1 MKNNGIEDIII
12 DANYNSNRKK
22 SKKGIVI
29 FFILLLIL
37 AIGAIYFYFFQYKA
51 TSKELFFTNLSNLD
65 MKNILDNSI
74 YEQMSNRV
82 LTEDTEMT
90 TKINFSSNVENGNL
104 EEIDISKFLL
114 ELTNRNN
121 IETSKS
127 YSELKVSYSENE
139 IFKAKVLSNEEN
151 IAAFADEI
159 SSKYV
164 GIKYDSIKDIF
175 GVNVNSDVIK
185 ALRNSNKISLTDEQ
199 KKEYANKYLML
210 IQNSIIDDKFE
221 TQENI
226 ILQKDSS
233 SSSATAYTLTL
244 TQDEFKN
251 IIVNLLTNLRKD
263 EVLLNELITKEES
276 PISEEYRIYEGIA
289 RIFLG
294 NKINANMKDLQK
306 SIDTTISN
314 IKKWSGNGIVIKL
327 YVTDVGI
334 EKINIILPNENTLD
348 FEFTKKS
355 EEQSIL
361 KITYLYKGSNSGLEF
376 LKKDKVKI
384 YSAEDG
390 IEEIEELE
398 DETNIEEIDD
408 SKINGFSLEIDKT
421 KKEANTSIK
430 AIYSFIENEIINKKI
445 NINIRT
451 DGTQNSKTMKNSIVI
466 SQGSNDGKNG
476 QMTIDNIIK
485 FSKVENIE
493 DLTEEN
499 CTFLD
504 NLSEEEASMAIEDI
518 KNRFEELYNEK
529 KSNLNLIDINN
540 KSYIVREELDNVSSN
555 ITKDEA
561 RKALEEKIIGMMQEA
576 ENNNQEFTLQNLADL
591 QIEGLEV
598 SSNVSETTAIIVV
611 DIYTFNIDSNF
622 NLTDA

>member
-1 MKNNGIEDIII
+1 M
-12 DANYNSNRKK
+12 
-22 SKKGIVI
+22 
-29 FFILLLIL
+29 
-37 AIGAIYFYFFQYKA
+37 
-51 TSKELFFTNLSNLD
+51 
-65 MKNILDNSI
+65 
-74 YEQMSNRV
+74 
-82 LTEDTEMT
+82 
-90 TKINFSSNVENGNL
+90 
-104 EEIDISKFLL
+104 
-114 ELTNRNN
+114 
-121 IETSKS
+121 
-127 YSELKVSYSENE
+127 
-139 IFKAKVLSNEEN
+139 
-151 IAAFADEI
+151 
-159 SSKYV
+159 
-164 GIKYDSIKDIF
+164 
-175 GVNVNSDVIK
+175 
-185 ALRNSNKISLTDEQ
+185 
-199 KKEYANKYLML
+199 
-210 IQNSIIDDKFE
+210 
-221 TQENI
+221 
-226 ILQKDSS
+226 
-233 SSSATAYTLTL
+233 
-244 TQDEFKN
+244 
-251 IIVNLLTNLRKD
+251 
-263 EVLLNELITKEES
+263 
-276 PISEEYRIYEGIA
+276 
-289 RIFLG
+289 
-294 NKINANMKDLQK
+294 
-306 SIDTTISN
+306 
-314 IKKWSGNGIVIKL
+314 
-327 YVTDVGI
+327 
-334 EKINIILPNENTLD
+334 
-348 FEFTKKS
+348 
-355 EEQSIL
+355 
-361 KITYLYKGSNSGLEF
+361 
-376 LKKDKVKI
+376 KKDKVKI

-598 SSNVSETTAIIVV
+598 SSNVNETTAIIVV